1 MPPKIW
7 EELKKRFSGDS
18 TAPSPSPGALTLDT
32 FFDEI
37 GDAIDPADT
46 TRRAIDQQDTVVEK
60 RAKPEPTSVLAPTES
75 SRPAAGAK
83 PEHAFFGNFDWDKE

>member
-7 EELKKRFSGDS
+7 EDLKKRLSAS
-18 TAPSPSPGALTLDT
+18 TPAPPPAPGALTLDT

-60 RAKPEPTSVLAPTES
+60 RAKPSRASVLAATES
-75 SRPAAGAK
+75 SRPAPGAK
-83 PEHAFFGNFDWDKE
+83 PEHGFFGQFDWDKE